1 MKCFF
6 PGRYAVQLLTPS
18 NLLARINGKSVQYIR
33 AVHTPGHLYDGHSN
47 PTHSKA
53 QSDIFAFNGG
63 PLVTGVLV
71 YYRSPEP
78 PSKSFTSKSCP
89 HQFRALNTPLPPA
102 LLNEDL
108 PCRLTVPLPGLLPV
122 SLISLPSLCPWLPG
136 DLPTFLHSLF
146 PVLFSGAKSLES
158 ALLRLTIRVIIRKL

>member
-71 YYRSPEP
+71 L
-78 PSKSFTSKSCP
+78 SFTRAAFQEFYLKKLSL
-89 HQFRALNTPLPPA
+89 FRALNTPLPPA

-108 PCRLTVPLPGLLPV
+108 PCRLTVPLPSSLSLLSPFP
-122 SLISLPSLCPWLPG
+122 PSVLACQATYPPSCI
-136 DLPTFLHSLF
+136 PFFQCSFLELNRWN
-146 PVLFSGAKSLES
+146 
-158 ALLRLTIRVIIRKL
+158 LLYSD